1 MKNIE
6 LTENELLALIRYFEN
21 FLTDN
26 MSKESSYGFEKFRT
40 LVHIYDKFKEA
51 RNSSDVI
58 ENDIDSKNLIKTL
71 DK

>member
-6 LTENELLALIRYFEN
+6 LTENELLTLIEYFEN

-26 MSKESSYGFEKFRT
+26 ARGEPFYGFEKFRT
-40 LVHIYDKFKEA
+40 LIHIYDKFIEA
-51 RNSSDVI
+51 RDQSDFI
-58 ENDIDSKNLIKTL
+58 ENDIDMKSLTKTL

>member
-6 LTENELLALIRYFEN
+6 LTENELLALIEYFEN

-26 MSKESSYGFEKFRT
+26 ACKEPFYGFEKFRT
-40 LVHIYDKFKEA
+40 LIHIYDKLKET
-51 RNSSDVI
+51 SDKCDVI